1 MADFLLIFLKNRCGS
16 MFRDILIV
24 FENNQV
30 CNEAL
35 TYAREFA
42 LRMDTRVTFLML
54 KHMRF
59 AGRTLLVSKRDAL
72 TRSENTAVQIL
83 SQAAGPFIQRGLE
96 ISSAFRA
103 GEPAQELLKFL
114 VDHPPFQAIIW
125 GSGLDLPVKG
135 HWIGRVSINME
146 CPLLTVS
153 RKERS

>member
-1 MADFLLIFLKNRCGS
+1 MVDFLLERSKKGAGS

-30 CNEAL
+30 CTEAL

-54 KHMRF
+54 KYMRF
-59 AGRTLLVSKRDAL
+59 AGRTLLVSKRSTL
-72 TRSENTAVQIL
+72 SRSEDTAAQIL
-83 SQAAGPFIQRGLE
+83 SRAADPFIQQGLE
-96 ISSAFRA
+96 VSSAFRA

-125 GSGLDLPVKG
+125 GSGMDLPVKG